1 MSNQMCQDFCIYK
14 DTTKHHITENKCQL
28 EFQKA
33 FLKKHSTKRCY
44 KKIIIRE
51 NVL

>member
-33 FLKKHSTKRCY
+33 FLKSTLPKDAVR
-44 KKIIIRE
+44 K
-51 NVL
+51 L